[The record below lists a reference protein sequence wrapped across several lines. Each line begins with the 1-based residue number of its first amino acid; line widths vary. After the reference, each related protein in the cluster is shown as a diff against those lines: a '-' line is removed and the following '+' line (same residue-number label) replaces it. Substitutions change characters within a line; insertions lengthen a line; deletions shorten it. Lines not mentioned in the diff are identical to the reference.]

1 MTEKILVSLTSI
13 AGPSSTL
20 NQLKYWAKL
29 AGIKPV
35 THNRQAHVSAQEAG
49 TLREVVRLV
58 GEGKA
63 PSVAVQEIC
72 PRATPAAIVQNRQ
85 DDHRLD
91 SLEHAV
97 LAIAAQVGK
106 LVEENRSLRL
116 ALLAPPADPPR
127 KFIPWHP
134 EKTKDP
140 VEGLT
145 WYHRILVEIF
155 EPWKMRRCAL

>member
-1 MTEKILVSLTSI
+1 MTDKILVSLTSI

-29 AGIKPV
+29 AGFKPV

-63 PSVAVQEIC
+63 PSIAVQEIC
-72 PRATPAAIVQNRQ
+72 PRAAPPALVQDRQ
-85 DDHRLD
+85 YDHSFD
-91 SLEHAV
+91 SLERAV
-97 LAIAAQVGK
+97 LAMAAQIGK

-116 ALLAPPADPPR
+116 ALLTPPADPPR
-127 KFIPWHP
+127 KVIPWHP
-134 EKTKDP
+134 EKTKDA

-145 WYHRILVEIF
+145 WYRRIWVEIF
-155 EPWKMRRCAL
+155 EPWKMRRCAF